1 MAFIQRIINRFRREL
16 VLNQNRQR
24 IRSLRNS
31 LRELPAA
38 EKNNPVLFFN
48 SSTRLS
54 GLSQNAGFSLISS
67 LALQAEGIPVIHL
80 VCKRGLSHCVLGT
93 NNVHL
98 QTPPPCAE
106 CIRTSGMIFDPSDVH
121 SLSFLKDAELD
132 KTAFQDEFK

>member
-1 MAFIQRIINRFRREL
+1 MAFIQRITNRIRREL

-31 LRELPAA
+31 LRNSLTSEN
-38 EKNNPVLFFN
+38 KDPVLFFN

-80 VCKRGLSHCVLGT
+80 VCERGLSHCVLGT
-93 NNVHL
+93 NNV
-98 QTPPPCAE
+98 QPRTRPPCAE
-106 CIRTSGMIFDPSDVH
+106 CM
-121 SLSFLKDAELD
+121 
-132 KTAFQDEFK
+132 